1 MGTTRRD
8 IWNMAL
14 AKAGVS
20 RQLVDDKNFD
30 NPVVKTL
37 DAIYRPTLLAF
48 LQEHSWNFVKRIVP
62 LQESD
67 YEHIQ
72 WDHVYRYP
80 DDCLYMRMVT
90 SRSSITTRKEIPVP
104 YEIFTDEATTLMLI
118 GTYEPEA
125 YGIYTTNI
133 VSEAMFPPA
142 FTQALATRLAA
153 ELAMSLQGDRGKH
166 MDLLS
171 IAAELAEFSKE
182 NNANE
187 NIEVIGDR
195 DSKYT
200 RSRL

>member
-1 MGTTRRD
+1 
-8 IWNMAL
+8 
-14 AKAGVS
+14 
-20 RQLVDDKNFD
+20 
-30 NPVVKTL
+30 
-37 DAIYRPTLLAF
+37 
-48 LQEHSWNFVKRIVP
+48 
-62 LQESD
+62 
-67 YEHIQ
+67 
-72 WDHVYRYP
+72 
-80 DDCLYMRMVT
+80 
-90 SRSSITTRKEIPVP
+90 
-104 YEIFTDEATTLMLI
+104 
-118 GTYEPEA
+118 
-125 YGIYTTNI
+125 
-133 VSEAMFPPA
+133 MFPPA